1 MRIAQIEDNP
11 VVAEGVM
18 LRFEVR
24 WPDACVSHAQLGE
37 HGMKM
42 IGPENPVIV
51 ILGLEVSDMDG
62 FDVCAQIRSSS
73 AIFIVVL
80 TVRDTLEEI
89 MKGSELGADDYMA
102 SPFKPVEF
110 LARVSYGTLLRC
122 VHVAHVQ
129 RLGLAFQ
136 QDDVAID
143 FARSRVCE
151 DRESVNLG
159 PVE

>member
-11 VVAEGVM
+11 AVAEGVM

-42 IGPENPVIV
+42 IGPENPDIV

-62 FDVCAQIRSSS
+62 FDVCAQIRRSS
-73 AIFIVVL
+73 AISIVVL

-110 LARVSYGTLLRC
+110 LARVST
-122 VHVAHVQ
+122 VHSFGVSMW
-129 RLGLAFQ
+129 LMCNGLAWPF
-136 QDDVAID
+136 
-143 FARSRVCE
+143 SRIMWLLILPGAEYVKTV
-151 DRESVNLG
+151 SL
-159 PVE
+159 